1 MKSIWTIVS
10 TLAVANLLTVIGLVG
25 WLGAS
30 DRLDTRRL
38 REVRRLFAP
47 TLASEL
53 ARQAEEEAQSA
64 AAEAEA
70 AARAKEGRPPITAAD
85 RLRLSVQE
93 SDAEVQRRLRFE
105 REIDDLRRALRA
117 ERDRLDKDIAALK
130 AERDAWERERASV
143 LAVARDEQFQKTL
156 STYEQ
161 LKPDQAKVALQQLLS
176 ANQLERVIAYLDNM
190 QDRTRTKIIDE
201 FIKDDP
207 KLAADLLERLRAR
220 GVEPRGTPGSP

>member
-1 MKSIWTIVS
+1 MKMLWTILS
-10 TLAVANLLTVIGLVG
+10 TLAVANLLTLIGVVG
-25 WLGAS
+25 WLATS
-30 DRLDTRRL
+30 DRLDVGRL
-38 REVRRLFAP
+38 REVRSLFAP
-47 TLASEL
+47 TLSSEE
-53 ARQAEEEAQSA
+53 ARLAEEEAQSA

-70 AARAKEGRPPITAAD
+70 ALKAKEGTPPVTSAD
-85 RLRLSVQE
+85 RLRFSVQE
-93 SDAEVQRRLRFE
+93 SEAEVQRRLRFE

-117 ERDRLDKDIAALK
+117 ERDKLDRDIAGLQ
-130 AERDAWERERASV
+130 AEREAWERERASV

-176 ANQLERVIAYLDNM
+176 DNQMERVIAYLDNM